1 MDCCHD
7 IDTFMILLKLYST
20 QTMILM
26 EFSKFLKMNSKQ
38 LRNCTDSIVSSKF
51 FFINVGDKQ
60 YYIN

>member
-26 EFSKFLKMNSKQ
+26 EFSKFLNINSKQ